1 VKYPLRTLS
10 IIVALGLLV
19 AAIAAGPAFFGARP
33 VEAATVTIAENE
45 VEFAKADGSEATSAK
60 PNSTARIFIRDDA
73 LETTKSGKAVFSVTA
88 AGTMHFDIATGMTGT
103 TSANATTT
111 RVLTAVGYASTS
123 PSTTPLTDRADI
135 TATVAG
141 GSTPF
146 VTAATTIAGTFSV
159 ISGVATTTTVDF
171 KYHVQDVWTGTDSAL
186 RRAKVIS
193 TSDPAGEWVTV
204 SEVATATNTSTSAT
218 SRLVYG
224 TVFLSS
230 DAATQGTG
238 SDGVW
243 VQDGDT
249 LTVQYMNSAG
259 TVLDS
264 DTVSIDGVKPTIA
277 AVVPADGTITNV
289 ANPTVTFDV
298 TDAGSGISTSNFST
312 DITLTING
320 NTVSPLSISFQAIA
334 GGFRGIFAQ
343 GTSWL
348 ETTALQGFAV
358 ADSTEFSLAITAT
371 DQAGNSQTVSG
382 TSANVTID
390 KVAPTLGVA
399 TTGSANT
406 SVVVN
411 FTDTTGLDSAS
422 VNTDGSDFTV
432 AGTSVTA
439 AAVDATNKKV
449 TLTVSALAS
458 DAKPEVKVTG
468 SITDKAGNAV
478 VVNSKVTATDGVKA
492 VISAIVVDK
501 DLAIKADKVTTT
513 LATDEK
519 MAVDWPKVTV
529 FGPAGASSNGALT
542 VTSPTP
548 NNFSAA
554 ATVAALDTTGIY
566 GVSIQGRDL
575 GNNNTENLTEVV
587 DELLA
592 AASVNFTTD
601 ILTLANGPIAD
612 RSFNGV
618 LNGDT
623 KAGTSPNFV
632 ITTNDVSVTVNGT
645 STGVTIGVVDASA
658 RTVTITA
665 PNLVAADV
673 IKVSY
678 SYATDNFEVD
688 QSAPAVTFD
697 PDGTTDVQ
705 NQSPFIRL
713 IFDEDEYP
721 GDSFKT
727 VTLTKASL
735 TDPAGTVTDVLASFA
750 TGDNIE
756 FIWAAS
762 DLALG
767 KYTLK
772 VSATDTAG
780 NALTDSSGT
789 FTIAKRTI
797 TLSIRPGW
805 NLVSLP
811 DSPAAATNDVNDV
824 FNSDKIDVVL
834 SFDAIRNNW
843 FSASRQSD
851 GTLGRPGSGLAI
863 TSVSTGK
870 GYWVHSTA
878 IVSLKVDVPGLLP
891 GAAAQPPSFAL
902 TRGWNLVSYTTSDLT
917 DVQQDADD
925 YFTGLDW
932 SRAFGYDNA
941 SNKFVSVLPS
951 VAVSENLDIGKA
963 YWIFLNKAGT
973 LVPP

>member
-1 VKYPLRTLS
+1 MKYPLRTLS
-10 IIVALGLLV
+10 IMVALGLLV
-19 AAIAAGPAFFGARP
+19 AAIAAGPAFFGSQP

-45 VEFAKADGSEATSAK
+45 VEFAKANGDEATSAK

-73 LETTKSGKAVFSVTA
+73 LETTKSGTAVFSGFANNSVDFNIASGA
-88 AGTMHFDIATGMTGT
+88 AGLTG
-103 TSANATTT
+103 AATTTGVT
-111 RVLTAVGYASTS
+111 RVLTATGYASTS
-123 PSTTPLTDRADI
+123 PASTPLTDRADI
-135 TATVAG
+135 TATVG
-141 GSTPF
+141 GSNPF
-146 VTAATTIAGTFSV
+146 VTAANNTAGSFTLIAPGAS
-159 ISGVATTTTVDF
+159 ATTSVSF

-204 SEVATATNTSTSAT
+204 SEVTSATNTSTSAT

-249 LTVQYMNSAG
+249 LTVQYMNSSG

-277 AVVPADGTITNV
+277 AVVPGDGTITNV

-312 DITLTING
+312 DITLKINN
-320 NTVSPLSISFQAIA
+320 NTVTPSSISFQAIA

-348 ETTALQGFAV
+348 ETTGNNGFGV
-358 ADSTEFSLAITAT
+358 ADSLEFDMTITAT
-371 DQAGNSQTVSG
+371 DQAGNTQSISG

-406 SVVVN
+406 TVVVN
-411 FTDTTGLDSAS
+411 FTDTTGLDAAS
-422 VNTDGSDFTV
+422 VNSDGSDFTV

-439 AAVDATNKKV
+439 AAVDSTNKKV
-449 TLTVSALAS
+449 TLTVGALAS
-458 DAKPEVKVTG
+458 DAKPEVTVKG
-468 SITDKAGNAV
+468 SVTDKAGNAV
-478 VVNSKVTATDGVKA
+478 VVDSKVTATDGVKA
-492 VISAIVVDK
+492 VMSGVTIDK
-501 DLAIKADKVTTT
+501 DLAVKDDKVTTT
-513 LATDEK
+513 LGTDEK
-519 MAVDWPKVTV
+519 MAVDWPEVSL
-529 FGPAGASSNGALT
+529 FGPTGASSNGKLT

-554 ATVAALDTTGIY
+554 ATVATGDTTGIY
-566 GVSIQGRDL
+566 GVAIRAKDL
-575 GNNNTENLTEVV
+575 GANFTENLTEVADESPTV
-587 DELLA
+587 D
-592 AASVNFTTD
+592 FTTD

-618 LNGDT
+618 LNGET
-623 KAGTSPNFV
+623 KAGASPNFV
-632 ITTNDVSVTVNGT
+632 ITANDVSVTVNGT
-645 STGVTIGVVDASA
+645 STGVTIGAVDASA
-658 RTVTITA
+658 RTVAITSA
-665 PNLVAADV
+665 LVTGDV
-673 IKVSY
+673 VKVSY
-678 SYATDNFEVD
+678 SYATDNFEID
-688 QSAPAVTFD
+688 QSAPTVTFD
-697 PDGTTDVQ
+697 PDGTKDVQ

-727 VTLTKASL
+727 VTLTKAEL
-735 TDPAGTVTDVLASFA
+735 TDPAGVTSDILASFA

-756 FIWAAS
+756 FIWAAT

-789 FTIAKRTI
+789 FTIAKRTV

-811 DSPAAATNDVNDV
+811 DSPTASSNDVNDV
-824 FNSDKIDVVL
+824 FSSDKIDVVL

-863 TSVSTGK
+863 TTVNTGK

-878 IVSLKVDVPGLLP
+878 IVSLKVDVPGLAP
-891 GAAAQPPSFAL
+891 GAASQPPSFAL

-917 DVQQDADD
+917 DTQQDADD

-941 SNKFVSVLPS
+941 TNKFVSVLP
-951 VAVSENLDIGKA
+951 ATGTPNETNLDLGKA